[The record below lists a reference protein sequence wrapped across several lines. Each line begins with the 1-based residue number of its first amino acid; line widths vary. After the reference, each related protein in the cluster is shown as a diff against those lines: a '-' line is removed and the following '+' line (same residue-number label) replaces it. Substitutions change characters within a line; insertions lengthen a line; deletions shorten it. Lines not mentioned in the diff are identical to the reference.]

1 MSNFA
6 RLCGV
11 FILLFAGGC
20 VSNSSLENS
29 AVRIPM
35 IDAHSQAG
43 KYVDLDDIIPLMN
56 KAGVTRTLLS
66 ARRGLNW
73 REISTFAGS
82 NPARITAS
90 VRTKGGVYRDNSPKY
105 YRRLE
110 KQLNDPNFG
119 AMAEIMIYHAE
130 RRKRD
135 APERDMDFAEPQP
148 AAAISAA
155 RSKGWPIVLHIEFQS
170 IPGDTLQRSSFMK
183 QFEEFLQRQDGFPV
197 VLTSLGQL
205 KATEAQRLLKKH
217 KNLHLNTSRA
227 NWYAI
232 SQKSQPWT
240 EMVSVGGLVPAWR
253 KLVLQYPDRFI
264 LAFDNVWQEDWGWF
278 YINQARIWQKA
289 LQSLPSD
296 VAHAVAHRN
305 AERLWRLPPAQA
317 SHYKK
322 IKAFVE

>member
-1 MSNFA
+1 MANFA
-6 RLCGV
+6 KLCGI
-11 FILLFAGGC
+11 FIVLFIGGC

-29 AVRIPM
+29 AARIPM
-35 IDAHSQAG
+35 IDAHSQAS
-43 KYVDLDDIIPLMN
+43 KYIDLDDVIPLMN
-56 KAGVTRTLLS
+56 KAGVSRTLLT
-66 ARRGLNW
+66 ARRGLKW
-73 REISTFAGS
+73 REISAFAQS

-130 RRKRD
+130 KRKGD
-135 APERDMDFAEPQP
+135 APEIDMDFAEPQP

-170 IPGDTLQRSSFMK
+170 IPGDTLQRSSFMN
-183 QFEEFLQRQDGFPV
+183 QFEEFLQRQDGYPV
-197 VLTSLGQL
+197 ALTHLGQL
-205 KATEAQRLLKKH
+205 KATEARSLLRKH
-217 KNLHLNTSRA
+217 KNLHLITSKA
-227 NWYAI
+227 NWYGI
-232 SQKSQPWT
+232 NQKSQPWT
-240 EMVSVGGLVPAWR
+240 EMVSAGGLVPAWR

-278 YINQARIWQKA
+278 YINQARVWQKA
-289 LQSLPSD
+289 LQSLPSA

-305 AERLWRLPPAQA
+305 AERLWGLPTVNVP
-317 SHYKK
+317 
-322 IKAFVE
+322 

>member
-1 MSNFA
+1 MLNFA

-11 FILLFAGGC
+11 VILLFVGGC
-20 VSNSSLENS
+20 VTTSSLEN
-29 AVRIPM
+29 AKTRIPM
-35 IDAHSQAG
+35 IDAHSQAS
-43 KYVDLDDIIPLMN
+43 KYIDLDDVIPLMN
-56 KAGVTRTLLS
+56 KAEVTRTLLS

-73 REISTFAGS
+73 REISAFARF

-130 RRKRD
+130 KRKGD
-135 APERDMDFAEPQP
+135 APEIDMDFEMPQP

-155 RSKGWPIVLHIEFQS
+155 RKKGWPIVLHIEFQS

-197 VLTSLGQL
+197 ALTHLGQL
-205 KATEAQRLLKKH
+205 KATEAQRLLRKH
-217 KNLHLNTSRA
+217 KNLHLITSRA
-227 NWYAI
+227 NWYGI

-240 EMVSVGGLVPAWR
+240 EMVSAGGLVPAWR

-264 LAFDNVWQEDWGWF
+264 LAFDNVWQEDWGWH

-317 SHYKK
+317 KN
-322 IKAFVE
+322 

>member
-29 AVRIPM
+29 AARIPM
-35 IDAHSQAG
+35 IDAFSHAS
-43 KYVDLDDIIPLMN
+43 KNVDLDDIIPLMN

-66 ARRGLNW
+66 AMRGFNW
-73 REISTFAGS
+73 REISAFARS

-90 VRTKGGVYRDNSPKY
+90 VRIKGGVYRDNSPRY

-110 KQLNDPNFG
+110 EQLNDPNFG

-130 RRKRD
+130 RRRKD
-135 APERDMDFAEPQP
+135 IPERDMDFAVPQP

-170 IPGDTLQRSSFMK
+170 IPGDTLQRSSFMN
-183 QFEEFLQRQDGFPV
+183 QFEEFLQRQDGYPV
-197 VLTSLGQL
+197 ALAHLGQL
-205 KATEAQRLLKKH
+205 KATEAQRFLRKH
-217 KNLHLNTSRA
+217 KNLHLITSKA
-227 NWYAI
+227 NWYI
-232 SQKSQPWT
+232 INQKNQPWT
-240 EMVSVGGLVPAWR
+240 EMVSAGGLVPAWR

-264 LAFDNVWQEDWGWF
+264 LAFGNEWPEDWGRF
-278 YINQARIWQKA
+278 YINQARVWQKA